1 MAPWAKDK
9 RLKEIGKYALIHVLE
24 AIEAYSLALFTRV
37 LKYTPE
43 EVQVMMAKIRKE
55 FKDPEVHLYWIYHIT
70 YSQKPES
77 A

>member
-70 YSQKPES
+70 YGQKPES